1 MSYGTTTRQIRIGG
15 PITPAV
21 KGLLIANFS
30 IFVVQ
35 FFLQHFGI
43 NTQDEIFGLSHKGL
57 TQDLYL
63 WQPFTYMF
71 LHGGLLHIIFNM
83 LALWM
88 FAGDLEQAWGT
99 KRFIRYYLLSGVG
112 AGLCIALL
120 NWYLTIRFGVEGA
133 ASVTVGASGALY
145 ALLLAYG
152 LLWPNREVLIWFI
165 LPVKMKYVVIFFG
178 VFEFFGTMDSMSG
191 VSGGISHVGHIGGLL
206 AGFFLFKIEERF
218 RPRPRVKS
226 SWYITKL
233 FRSFRLRRKRSQINT
248 RIRAKETIDILLDK
262 IAHEGMASLTPSER
276 KDLEWARRHYY
287 PSDDETM
294 H

>member
-15 PITPAV
+15 PVTSAV
-21 KGLLIANFS
+21 KALLIANFT

-35 FFLQHFGI
+35 QLLKYFGI
-43 NTQDEIFGLSHKGL
+43 TLQDELFGLSHAGL
-57 TQDLYL
+57 TQNFYL

-71 LHGGLLHIIFNM
+71 MHGGWLHIIFNM

-88 FAGDLEQAWGT
+88 FAGDLEQTWGT
-99 KRFIRYYLLSGVG
+99 KRFIRYYLFSGIG
-112 AGLCIALL
+112 AGLCISLM
-120 NWYLTIRFGVEGA
+120 NWFLAVKYGVTD
-133 ASVTVGASGALY
+133 SVTVGASGALY

-178 VFEFFGTMDSMSG
+178 VFEFFGTLDSMSG
-191 VSGGISHVGHIGGLL
+191 VSGGISHIGHIGGLL
-206 AGFFLFKIEERF
+206 AGFVLYKIEER
-218 RPRPRVKS
+218 RSPRPRVKS

-233 FRSFRLRRKRSQINT
+233 LRSFRLRRKRSRINT

-276 KDLEWARRHYY
+276 KDLEWARKHYY